1 MYHLIILPEAEN
13 DFERLDRTIARRIRR
28 KLDRLCATCDT
39 HRHEALR
46 GKDRGRFRLRVQDY
60 RAVYSF
66 NKGTREIT
74 IHRIDHRSKVYS

>member
-1 MYHLIILPEAEN
+1 MYTLEFEARARRRLR
-13 DFERLDRTIARRIRR
+13 RLDATIRKRIFSE
-28 KLDRLCATCDT
+28 LDRLCATCDT